1 MNTQAA
7 FKALAVVLVIGALTG
22 FSEWRKVYGGTPEV
36 RAQRDIAQCVK
47 DRQAAAYRDNPL
59 KFGHHATQQNQQ
71 IEADCQAQQSGGLQ
85 LGKSATSVGQVTAS
99 ESAPV
104 ASAPVEVS
112 GLHYSPSGQ
121 VQTQSREQCLSQLD
135 ETRKRSPHGLS
146 PEWEKT
152 QKARCDGLYSDVKS
166 Q

>member
-1 MNTQAA
+1 MNTQAV
-7 FKALAVVLVIGALTG
+7 FKALAVVLVIGAITG

-36 RAQRDIAQCVK
+36 RAQRDIVQCVK
-47 DRQAAAYRDNPL
+47 DQQAAAYRDNPL

-85 LGKSATSVGQVTAS
+85 LGKSAAPVGQVTAI
-99 ESAPV
+99 
-104 ASAPVEVS
+104 ASAPVEVG

-121 VQTQSREQCLSQLD
+121 VQTQNREQCLSQLD

-146 PEWEKT
+146 PEWENT
-152 QKARCDGLYSDVKS
+152 QKTRCDELYSDAKS
-166 Q
+166 